1 MHTQILFLTSQFP
14 IVKPRRKRKNP
25 KKTILINI
33 NSVRKKRATTK
44 KKKTL
49 YLLQSF
55 ASLSRIYS
63 LSDISP

>member
-44 KKKTL
+44 KKKKL
-49 YLLQSF
+49 CIYC
-55 ASLSRIYS
+55 SRLHLCQGFI
-63 LSDISP
+63 P

>member
-44 KKKTL
+44 KKKNFVFIAVVCIFVKDL
-49 YLLQSF
+49 FLE
-55 ASLSRIYS
+55 
-63 LSDISP
+63 